1 MAQATYNEERTPQLS
16 LLAAAQSV
24 GIIFGPLIQ
33 SALTAVGC
41 EDHEGD
47 DRYFTIDTYTLA
59 RYLSLNLRA
68 RKIFAEHLSI
78 ILSTFFHVI
87 PLIVSLS

>member
-16 LLAAAQSV
+16 MLAAAQSV

-41 EDHEGD
+41 EDHTGE

-59 RYLSLNLRA
+59 RCVRKSKKLSR
-68 RKIFAEHLSI
+68 FI
-78 ILSTFFHVI
+78 ILQM
-87 PLIVSLS
+87 IVVAGPVLFSVF